1 MLAHCRPD
9 IGHLEQPVV
18 GRPGGEGGSPR
29 NATQTRQSGPKCVR
43 GNDRFTSLVGPAE
56 STGHHRVADNGS
68 SRTAVGSFVFVT
80 DSADGN

>member
-1 MLAHCRPD
+1 M
-9 IGHLEQPVV
+9 
-18 GRPGGEGGSPR
+18 GRPGGSPR

>member
-18 GRPGGEGGSPR
+18 GRPGGGSPR